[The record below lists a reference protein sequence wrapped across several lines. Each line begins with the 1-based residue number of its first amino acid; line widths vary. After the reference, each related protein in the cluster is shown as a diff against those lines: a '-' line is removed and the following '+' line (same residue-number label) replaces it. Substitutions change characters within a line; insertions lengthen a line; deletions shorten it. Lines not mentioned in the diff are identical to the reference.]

1 MAQRDDK
8 RLQRKLKKQIKRAG
22 TKHRRQSL
30 KEQLRK
36 NPEEA
41 AEAEETFG
49 RHSSEPLNG
58 QDQDSTRRRDD
69 RESEEGGREE

>member
-1 MAQRDDK
+1 MPHRDDK
-8 RLQRKLKKQIKRAG
+8 RLQRKLKKEIKRAG
-22 TKHRRQSL
+22 TKHRRHAL

-41 AEAEETFG
+41 AQNEETFG

-58 QDQDSTRRRDD
+58 QDQDSTRRRE
-69 RESEEGGREE
+69 ESQSD

>member
-1 MAQRDDK
+1 MARRDDK
-8 RLQRKLKKQIKRAG
+8 RLQREVKRQIKRAG
-22 TKHRRQSL
+22 TKRRRQAL

-49 RHSSEPLNG
+49 RYSSEPLNG
-58 QDQDSTRRRDD
+58 QDQDSTRRRD
-69 RESEEGGREE
+69 SE

>member
-8 RLQRKLKKQIKRAG
+8 RLQRKLKRQIKRAG
-22 TKHRRQSL
+22 TKHRRQTL

-41 AEAEETFG
+41 AQSEETFG
-49 RHSSEPLNG
+49 RHSSESLNG
-58 QDQDSTRRRDD
+58 QDQDSTRRRED
-69 RESEEGGREE
+69 SEGE